1 MIKVIPQGLLLQVS
15 KFDAFKQD
23 AKSEMLFQI
32 KENQCKD
39 KLKRAHTKKKGPHP
53 TPKAPPLVE
62 HQHVIVNK
70 KHRLFRLPIPTSFL
84 N

>member
-39 KLKRAHTKKKGPHP
+39 KLKRAHKKNRSTP